1 VKSGKSGSIRDKKMK
16 INKLLTSIMHAVL
29 FTLALFLGQ
38 RTAFAGQ
45 VALAPLDAA
54 APPTFETASFGLG

>member
-1 VKSGKSGSIRDKKMK
+1 MK